1 MEGKETSY
9 IYVMNTIVKRKHL
22 FFTAV
27 LTLGYLSMF
36 AQAQLSANLQQYLVA
51 QHKQQTYKQAVYSK
65 QNNVVYIGAFLKVN
79 KDLQETQLTDL
90 GVLIGTK
97 AGNIY
102 TAQIPEQKVI
112 YLFKI
117 KGIDYIQLDEPI
129 TVNMD
134 AARRSSRVDSV
145 QNGIN
150 LPMPYT
156 GKNVVVGII
165 DAGFNYN
172 HPTFY
177 DTTGT
182 LLRLK
187 RVWEQKNGGTPP
199 AGFSYG
205 NELTDTSAMVAK
217 GYEVNSFSHGT
228 HVGGIAAGSGFTGV
242 NNLKYRGVAYESDL
256 VFVGIRP
263 EKSEWK
269 TAGMSSII
277 DAANYIFTYA
287 KSVGKPA
294 VANLSWGC
302 SIGPNDGSSLFAQ
315 ALNNLCGPGRI
326 FVNSAGNNGD
336 ENIHLQ
342 KQFSSSDTVIQSFVT
357 FPTIAGEKRTWIDI
371 WGEAGKQFSVQ
382 LRLFNGS
389 TEQSVSGYFALNNT
403 TTDTFLI
410 GSNNDTCFFTLTATA
425 NEFNGK
431 PHILV
436 DAYSKTTN
444 TLCLSIKGVNGTTH
458 AWLGFV
464 QNYNGYYGEFTSNN
478 QPWAVNGDNKYTLG
492 EMSCARSAITVAAYA
507 SKITFRNLA
516 GTNQSYT
523 GYGSTNQIA
532 PFSSR
537 GPTVDGR
544 IKPDIAAPGM
554 TIASAVNAYDV
565 SYAPGGSN
573 YAQSVAVNNFGG
585 RNYYYAEA
593 MGTSMSSPMVSGI
606 VALLLQVNPELNP
619 QRIQG
624 ILAETAFK
632 DNWTTQNPD
641 SSRWGAGKVNAYAA
655 IKKAI
660 QTVGVET
667 IKDDALR
674 TILVFPNP
682 NKGFFQLELVAQS
695 SGLLHVEITDIL
707 GKNLGVK
714 PWKIESGTNV
724 LPINFE
730 TENKGIYFVSITG
743 AGIQLVKKI
752 IVN

>member
-1 MEGKETSY
+1 MK
-9 IYVMNTIVKRKHL
+9 TIVKHKHL
-22 FFTAV
+22 FFTTV
-27 LTLGYLSMF
+27 FTLGYLSMF

-51 QHKQQTYKQAVYSK
+51 QNKQQTYKQAVYSK

-102 TAQIPEQKVI
+102 TAQIPEQKVS
-112 YLFKI
+112 YLLKI

-182 LLRLK
+182 TLRLK
-187 RVWEQKNGGTPP
+187 RVWEQKNIGTPP

-205 NELTDTSAMVAK
+205 NELTDTGSMAAK

-228 HVGGIAAGSGFTGV
+228 HVGGIAAGSGFTGG

-277 DAANYIFTYA
+277 DATNYIFTYA

-342 KQFSSSDTVIQSFVT
+342 KQFRSSDTVVHSFVT
-357 FPTIAGEKRTWIDI
+357 FPNIAGEKRTWIDV

-389 TEQSVSGYFALNNT
+389 TEQSVSGFFTLDNKT
-403 TTDTFLI
+403 IDTFLL
-410 GSNNDTCFFTLTATA
+410 GSNNDTCLFTLTATA

-431 PHILV
+431 PHILI
-436 DAYSKTTN
+436 DAYSKTAN
-444 TLCLSIKGVNGTTH
+444 NLCLSIKAVDGTTH

-478 QPWAVNGDNKYTLG
+478 QLWAVNGDNKYTLG

-554 TIASAVNAYDV
+554 TIASAVNSYDV
-565 SYAPGGSN
+565 SYTPGGGN
-573 YAQSVAVNNFGG
+573 YAQSVAVNTFSG
-585 RNYYYAEA
+585 RSYYYAEA
-593 MGTSMSSPMVSGI
+593 MGTSMSSPMVAGI

-619 QRIQG
+619 QRIQS
-624 ILAETAFK
+624 ILAETAMK
-632 DNWTTQNPD
+632 DNWTTQTPD

-655 IKKAI
+655 VKKAI

-667 IKDDALR
+667 IQDNFITSIQLY
-674 TILVFPNP
+674 PNP
-682 NKGFFQLELVAQS
+682 NSGQFQLELFSNKS
-695 SGLLHVEITDIL
+695 SVLHVEVSNIL
-707 GKNLGVK
+707 GQSMSIVPLNIVSGSNILPVNLDNLTSGVYFV
-714 PWKIESGTNV
+714 NV
-724 LPINFE
+724 L
-730 TENKGIYFVSITG
+730 G
-743 AGIQLVKKI
+743 AGEQLVKKI
-752 IVN
+752 IIQ